1 MSKKSVA
8 VRIAGH
14 EYKIRSD
21 SDEESLRQIALY
33 VDQAMTRVRNGTGTV
48 DSLDVAVLTCL
59 NLGREILALKNRKT
73 AGASDASLRSLIEEV
88 EAAIPAVIEE
98 AALEEGAAD
107 QRMESSSEE
116 VATSPTTQKPNTT
129 APTPAAPSTPATAS
143 VKALELPK
151 ADGLRGRNVAE
162 GSSDSGHS
170 DDVLPEAR
178 MAAGGRDR
186 AS

>member
-116 VATSPTTQKPNTT
+116 VATSPTTT